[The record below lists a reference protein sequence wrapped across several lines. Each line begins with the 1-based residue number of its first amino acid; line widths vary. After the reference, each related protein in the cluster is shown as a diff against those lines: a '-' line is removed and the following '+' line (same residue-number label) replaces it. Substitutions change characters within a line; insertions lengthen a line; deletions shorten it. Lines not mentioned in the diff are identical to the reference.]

1 MLLNTSCCCG
11 AGRSAAERLV
21 VTLVRLQKALIC
33 TRTRTVRTVTSLAM
47 TTNGPVVTRAFL
59 LPQPLLLSRP
69 RQVTPKPQRRVTLRT
84 PGLQAQTHIHLFKD
98 HIWKVLHEYG
108 KRCGSSGTLGSPVAW
123 WKELCRWLLL
133 PTKPCSP
140 DKVPPRSA
148 AAPSLSSVDSLR
160 VDHAVLPAASSGR
173 IHTGHHDGCAGGD
186 GLRGPTP
193 KPTAAEQIQL
203 QPAGRRQRA
212 RSDERQWLVF
222 HPLLNGG
229 GQQEQ
234 GILFQERKREVIPAH
249 QLFYLS
255 RSAHLPPV
263 SST

>member
-11 AGRSAAERLV
+11 AGQSAAERLV

-33 TRTRTVRTVTSLAM
+33 TRMRTVRTVTSLAM
-47 TTNGPVVTRAFL
+47 TTDGPVVTCAFL
-59 LPQPLLLSRP
+59 LQQPLLLSRP
-69 RQVTPKPQRRVTLRT
+69 RQVTPKPRTRVTPKT
-84 PGLQAQTHIHLFKD
+84 PGLQAQTHMHLFKD
-98 HIWKVLHEYG
+98 HIWKVLPEYG
-108 KRCGSSGTLGSPVAW
+108 KRCVSSGTLGSPAAW

-148 AAPSLSSVDSLR
+148 AAPSLFSVDFLR
-160 VDHAVLPAASSGR
+160 VDRPLLPAASSGR

-186 GLRGPTP
+186 GLWGPAS
-193 KPTAAEQIQL
+193 KPAAAEQIQL

-222 HPLLNGG
+222 HPLLNWGAAG
-229 GQQEQ
+229 AGHET
-234 GILFQERKREVIPAH
+234 QERNREVIPAH
-249 QLFYLS
+249 LLCYLS
-255 RSAHLPPV
+255 HSAHLLPV

>member
-11 AGRSAAERLV
+11 TGQSAAERLV
-21 VTLVRLQKALIC
+21 MTLVRLQKALIC
-33 TRTRTVRTVTSLAM
+33 TRMRMVRTVTSLAM
-47 TTNGPVVTRAFL
+47 TTNDPAVTCAFL

-69 RQVTPKPQRRVTLRT
+69 RQVTPKPRERVTPRT
-84 PGLQAQTHIHLFKD
+84 PGLQAQMHMHLFSD

-108 KRCGSSGTLGSPVAW
+108 KRVSSGTLGSPAAW

-148 AAPSLSSVDSLR
+148 AAPSLFTVDFLR
-160 VDHAVLPAASSGR
+160 VYHTVLPAASSRR

-186 GLRGPTP
+186 GLWGPAP
-193 KPTAAEQIQL
+193 KPAAAEQIQL
-203 QPAGRRQRA
+203 QPAWRRQWA
-212 RSDERQWLVF
+212 RSDEWQWLVF

-229 GQQEQ
+229 AAGARHETQEWN
-234 GILFQERKREVIPAH
+234 REVIPAH
-249 QLFYLS
+249 LLCYLS
-255 RSAHLPPV
+255 HSAHLPPV
-263 SST
+263 SFM